1 MFRPGLGLLLVAALV
16 ASVSTGC
23 RSTSYGD
30 KGTVF
35 GGLLGAGTGAAIGQR
50 SGNPVAGA
58 LIGTAVGAVTGNAIG
73 ESIDEDVARNR
84 AEVEARMGRQMAAA
98 VTPEDVIAMT
108 QAGLGDEVIATH
120 IRAHGVAQPPQV
132 NDLITLRN
140 QGVSDTVLKAMQ
152 TSPGPQ
158 TSVTRA
164 SASSPVII
172 QERVYAPPPYYG
184 PCWGPPPAYFGYRS
198 GHHHGHHHHRA
209 GYSFGVSF

>member
-1 MFRPGLGLLLVAALV
+1 MFRRVIGLLLAAAFI
-16 ASVSTGC
+16 ASFSTGC

-30 KGTVF
+30 KGALF
-35 GGLLGAGTGAAIGQR
+35 GGVVGAGTGAAIGQR

-58 LIGTAVGAVTGNAIG
+58 LIGTAVGAITGNAIG
-73 ESIDEDVARNR
+73 EGIDEDVARNR

-98 VTPEDVIAMT
+98 VTPEDVVAMT

-140 QGVSDTVLKAMQ
+140 QGVSDNVLKAMQ

-158 TSVTRA
+158 TARVNA
-164 SASSPVII
+164 PGASPVII
-172 QERVYAPPPYYG
+172 QERVYAPHPYYG
-184 PCWGPPPAYFGYRS
+184 SCWGPPPPHFGYRH
-198 GHHHGHHHHRA
+198 GHHHGHHRHRS
-209 GYSFGVSF
+209 GYSVGVSF